1 MIEPPVWPLAVL
13 GAILGATCGS
23 LIALHAGSKSDQWA
37 WAFIAGLI
45 LAEYLTLVG
54 LALYS
59 GRSIP
64 QAIVASAFSA
74 PIVILVGIVGLLAI
88 LVVFFG
94 AAFAV
99 PVTIVFSAIYL
110 LPPLSFIL
118 AWPPEVIAAITM
130 PFVVLWVILL
140 VELSGWKSTEQAHEK
155 KTRFRRVGRF
165 INNVLDVVITF
176 LYRIVDRL
184 RSSRA
189 GPWLVVAGRPW
200 PFGLALFGATI
211 LWLPFALIDIFVF
224 GFEFSERHEAN
235 AAAVVGAG
243 VGGLYGAGVGCV
255 AWFVSGLGDIGDNS

>member
-99 PVTIVFSAIYL
+99 PVTIAL
-110 LPPLSFIL
+110 LCHLPTPPTVLHTGM
-118 AWPPEVIAAITM
+118 AARSYRRHNDALRG
-130 PFVVLWVILL
+130 PVGNFARGVKR
-140 VELSGWKSTEQAHEK
+140 VEK
-155 KTRFRRVGRF
+155 
-165 INNVLDVVITF
+165 
-176 LYRIVDRL
+176 Y
-184 RSSRA
+184 RA
-189 GPWLVVAGRPW
+189 GAREGNEISPRW
-200 PFGLALFGATI
+200 AL
-211 LWLPFALIDIFVF
+211 
-224 GFEFSERHEAN
+224 HK
-235 AAAVVGAG
+235 
-243 VGGLYGAGVGCV
+243 
-255 AWFVSGLGDIGDNS
+255 

>member
-110 LPPLSFIL
+110 LPHCPSYWHGRPRSYRRHNDALRGPVGNF
-118 AWPPEVIAAITM
+118 ARGVKR
-130 PFVVLWVILL
+130 
-140 VELSGWKSTEQAHEK
+140 VEK
-155 KTRFRRVGRF
+155 
-165 INNVLDVVITF
+165 
-176 LYRIVDRL
+176 Y
-184 RSSRA
+184 RA
-189 GPWLVVAGRPW
+189 GAREENEISPRW
-200 PFGLALFGATI
+200 AL
-211 LWLPFALIDIFVF
+211 
-224 GFEFSERHEAN
+224 HK
-235 AAAVVGAG
+235 
-243 VGGLYGAGVGCV
+243 
-255 AWFVSGLGDIGDNS
+255 

>member
-64 QAIVASAFSA
+64 QAIVASAFQRPHCDPRRNSRAACDPRGVFRRGIRSA
-74 PIVILVGIVGLLAI
+74 GHYRLLCH
-88 LVVFFG
+88 L
-94 AAFAV
+94 
-99 PVTIVFSAIYL
+99 PT
-110 LPPLSFIL
+110 PPLSFIL

-200 PFGLALFGATI
+200 PFGLALFGATV

>member
-1 MIEPPVWPLAVL
+1 M
-13 GAILGATCGS
+13 
-23 LIALHAGSKSDQWA
+23 
-37 WAFIAGLI
+37 
-45 LAEYLTLVG
+45 
-54 LALYS
+54 
-59 GRSIP
+59 
-64 QAIVASAFSA
+64 
-74 PIVILVGIVGLLAI
+74 ILVGIVGLLAI

-184 RSSRA
+184 RSSQPA
-189 GPWLVVAGRPW
+189 LGWWSQADLGLSGSLCLVRRSY
-200 PFGLALFGATI
+200 
-211 LWLPFALIDIFVF
+211 
-224 GFEFSERHEAN
+224 GFRSP
-235 AAAVVGAG
+235 
-243 VGGLYGAGVGCV
+243 
-255 AWFVSGLGDIGDNS
+255 

>member
-88 LVVFFG
+88 LVVF
-94 AAFAV
+94 
-99 PVTIVFSAIYL
+99 SARHSQCRSL
-110 LPPLSFIL
+110 SSSLP
-118 AWPPEVIAAITM
+118 
-130 PFVVLWVILL
+130 
-140 VELSGWKSTEQAHEK
+140 STYSPHCPS
-155 KTRFRRVGRF
+155 
-165 INNVLDVVITF
+165 
-176 LYRIVDRL
+176 Y
-184 RSSRA
+184 
-189 GPWLVVAGRPW
+189 WHGRPKLS
-200 PFGLALFGATI
+200 P
-211 LWLPFALIDIFVF
+211 P
-224 GFEFSERHEAN
+224 
-235 AAAVVGAG
+235 
-243 VGGLYGAGVGCV
+243 
-255 AWFVSGLGDIGDNS
+255 